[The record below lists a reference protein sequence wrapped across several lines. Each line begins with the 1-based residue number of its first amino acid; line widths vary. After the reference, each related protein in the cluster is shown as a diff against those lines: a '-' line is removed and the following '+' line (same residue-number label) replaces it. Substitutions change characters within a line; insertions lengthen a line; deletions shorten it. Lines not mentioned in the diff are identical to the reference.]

1 MNKSLHLVAAAL
13 FLFSLG
19 AHAEEPVLNI
29 YNWSDYIGEH
39 TIADFE
45 AEYGIKV
52 NYDIYDSSSMVDA
65 KLMAGRS
72 GYDVVV
78 HSAGY
83 AARLQ
88 AAGIFQPLDRHLLTN
103 WHNLDETL
111 LFGGSRESPS
121 SRAHPK
127 E

>member
-1 MNKSLHLVAAAL
+1 MNLRLPIFCTLLAL
-13 FLFSLG
+13 CLG
-19 AHAEEPVLNI
+19 AHGEEQVLNV
-29 YNWSDYIGEH
+29 YNWADFIGEH

-65 KLMAGRS
+65 KLMAGRA

-88 AAGIFQPLDRHLLTN
+88 KAGIFQPLDHSKQTN
-103 WHNLDETL
+103 WANLDPTLLETYATSIETL
-111 LFGGSRESPS
+111 EKPR
-121 SRAHPK
+121 
-127 E
+127 